1 MMQLSESGAERFRM
15 AEEPAVRREKTAA
28 RCSPGRPRTRVL
40 GKARRSVPRPACSA
54 HARSGGGW
62 GRVPLA
68 TGGPAAARQLRAAAA
83 WLPAAAAL
91 DGGGEAGGAGRRR
104 RRDGGWGPPPPATM
118 LLGRKPEAPLGA
130 GEAGEKRRERPLGTG
145 RDPRGS
151 AEQCGL
157 RAGGRSRGAAGM
169 GVPCLRCALSAPF
182 LSEYFSAA
190 EQTTRPLL
198 HLFLKFF
205 YFLFSS
211 RQIRRL

>member
-1 MMQLSESGAERFRM
+1 M
-15 AEEPAVRREKTAA
+15 RREKTAA
-28 RCSPGRPRTRVL
+28 RFSPGRPRTRVVQ
-40 GKARRSVPRPACSA
+40 KARCSLPRPARSA
-54 HARSGGGW
+54 HARSGGRR

-130 GEAGEKRRERPLGTG
+130 GEAGEKGLGAA
-145 RDPRGS
+145 PRHRAGP
-151 AEQCGL
+151 AGVGGTM
-157 RAGGRSRGAAGM
+157 RAAGGRSRGAAGM

-182 LSEYFSAA
+182 LSEYFSAT

-198 HLFLKFF
+198 HLFFKIY

-211 RQIRRL
+211 RQILRL